1 MVMDLRLV
9 EEGNRTMKIVGK
21 ESVVA
26 AVFAGRSKRV
36 MCFAFAHGNI
46 RKCRPVVIRLLS
58 VRSAG
63 ESADNPSRDIF
74 PS

>member
-1 MVMDLRLV
+1 MDLRLV

-36 MCFAFAHGNI
+36 MCFASRPWKYLAMLVVNI
-46 RKCRPVVIRLLS
+46 RPFVGSLGWRI
-58 VRSAG
+58 
-63 ESADNPSRDIF
+63 SR
-74 PS
+74 

>member
-9 EEGNRTMKIVGK
+9 EEGNWTMKIVGK

-26 AVFAGRSKRV
+26 AVFAGRSKR
-36 MCFAFAHGNI
+36 MICFMFAQGNV
-46 RKCRPVVIRLLS
+46 RKPVGSISRLLS

-63 ESADNPSRDIF
+63 ESADNPNSDIS